1 MNKGYKNVALRQLRD
16 QQIKYA
22 PRDRKLDQANRAE
35 TLISEIDPNKQY
47 PVDYIYYR
55 LTDFRP
61 EQPSVGSLLPGKSA
75 AEDLRLMVEDL
86 SDAADVSVDTVP
98 EEVLTVEQLSDR
110 FNVSTKTISRWRKQ
124 GLVSR
129 KFLFEGRKRV
139 GFLRS
144 SVERFVK
151 DNPDRIERG
160 RHFSQLTEAEKLEI
174 IDRARRLASAGGTP
188 SEVAKRVAAKMGRS
202 VETIRYT
209 LKHHDDEQ
217 PKEAVFP
224 RGTGPLTESA
234 KQIIYGEYRHGVS
247 VDRLSEKH
255 GRTRASIYRVINEIR
270 FRHITELPLDCIYN
284 EDFEKPELEED
295 ILGEMPPHEKAAR
308 KVRVPA
314 GLPTYLAS
322 LYEMPLLTRE
332 QEYHLFR
339 KFNFL
344 KNKALKIRETLDEQR
359 PKSSDMD
366 AIEQLYDQASDV
378 KNLIVQSNLRLVVS
392 IAKRHVAVT
401 EDFFELVSDG
411 NMSLIRAAEKFDYSR
426 GNKFSTYCSWAI
438 MKNFARTI
446 PVEFRH
452 RDRYRTSL
460 DEYFTTRVD
469 ERSDQYEQEMAQ
481 QTREKQIDKILHR
494 LDEREQKIIIRR
506 FGLDHSREPQT
517 LKEVGEELGVT
528 KERIR
533 QIEARALNKLKTAAR
548 DYNFDLPETN

>member
-1 MNKGYKNVALRQLRD
+1 MNKGYQNVALRQIRD
-16 QQIKYA
+16 QQVKYA
-22 PRDRKLDQANRAE
+22 PKDRKLEQANRAE
-35 TLISEIDPNKQY
+35 KLISELEPEKQY
-47 PVDYIYYR
+47 PADYLYYR

-61 EQPSVGSLLPGKSA
+61 ESPNTGLLVSGEA
-75 AEDLRLMVEDL
+75 AAHDLRLMVEDL
-86 SDAADVSVDTVP
+86 SDAADVSVENVP
-98 EEVLTVEQLSDR
+98 EEVFTVEQLSDR
-110 FNVSTKTISRWRKQ
+110 FSVSTKTISRWRKQ

-129 KFLFEGRKRV
+129 KFLFDGRKRV

-144 SVERFVK
+144 SADRFVRE
-151 DNPDRIERG
+151 NPERIERG
-160 RHFSQLTEAEKLEI
+160 RQFSQLSEDEKAEI
-174 IDRARRLASAGGTP
+174 IDRARRLASAGGAP
-188 SEVAKRVAAKMGRS
+188 SEVAKRIADKMNRS
-202 VETIRYT
+202 VETVRYT
-209 LKHHDDEQ
+209 LKHHDDQQ
-217 PKEAVFP
+217 PELAVFP

-234 KQIIYGEYRHGVS
+234 KQIIYGEFRHGVS
-247 VDRLSEKH
+247 VERLAEKH
-255 GRTRASIYRVINEIR
+255 GRTRASIYRVVNEIR
-270 FRHITELPLDCIYN
+270 YRNVMELPLDIMYN
-284 EDFEKPELEED
+284 DDFEKSELVDE
-295 ILGEMPPHEKAAR
+295 ILGPLPEAEKPSR
-308 KVRVPA
+308 KVRIPS

-344 KNKALKIRETLDEQR
+344 KYRALKLRDSLDPQR

-366 AIEQLYDQASDV
+366 AIEQLYEQASEV

-392 IAKRHVAVT
+392 IAKRHVGVT

-411 NMSLIRAAEKFDYSR
+411 NMSLIRAAEKFDYSL

-452 RDRYRTSL
+452 RDRFRTSL
-460 DEYFTTRVD
+460 DEYFSTRVD
-469 ERSDQYEQEMAQ
+469 ERSDLYEQEVAQ
-481 QTREKQIDKILHR
+481 KQREKQIDKILHR

-506 FGLDHSREPQT
+506 FGLDHSKEPKT

-548 DYNFDLPETN
+548 DFNFELPETN